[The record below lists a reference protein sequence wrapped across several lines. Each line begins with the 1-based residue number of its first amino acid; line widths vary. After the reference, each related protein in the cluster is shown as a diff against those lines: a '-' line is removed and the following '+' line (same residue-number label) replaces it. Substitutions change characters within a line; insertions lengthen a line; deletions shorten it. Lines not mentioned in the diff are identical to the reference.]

1 VNVVGKALFFPD
13 ECPAYVDIVIAKNT
27 EELALAWEGGSRNE
41 GPLDA
46 RAFTILH
53 VALKPNAKKF
63 GTMFFN
69 WADCEIPIIAHEC
82 VHAAEH
88 YKAHFKASDTWKGM
102 KRKDR
107 ADYEEE
113 MLPCAVEN
121 LVSQTWRIISD
132 IKNSQL

>member
-13 ECPAYVDIVIAKNT
+13 ECPAYVDIVITKNK
-27 EELALAWEGGSRNE
+27 EELELAWGGID
-41 GPLDA
+41 GVGQVLDA

-53 VALKPNAKKF
+53 VALKHNAKKF

-88 YKAHFKASDTWKGM
+88 FKAHFKAGDKWKQM

-113 MLPCAVEN
+113 MLACAVEN